1 MYNTMTVCV
10 KSEDMTVVLIA
21 SISGRERVRTSTCH
35 YRPLYACMVCMII
48 RILRDV
54 YTSSL
59 YNVFGSDS
67 KHDDGMVLVN
77 I

>member
-1 MYNTMTVCV
+1 MH
-10 KSEDMTVVLIA
+10 A
-21 SISGRERVRTSTCH
+21 WF
-35 YRPLYACMVCMII
+35 CMII

-77 I
+77 IQIISL